1 MYINQSY
8 SLEMKQKKIG
18 LSLNV
23 IRRHSTSFTFT
34 LIGRVRLEGPHTQD
48 VHRPITLAGA
58 DNPVLLLSSFFP
70 HLSHGNLVNSHVPGK
85 VNGNDS
91 GCCVSLAF
99 GYKCHLFTYVPSGAD
114 AVFMQLRA
122 AS

>member
-1 MYINQSY
+1 M
-8 SLEMKQKKIG
+8 KIG

-23 IRRHSTSFTFT
+23 IKRHPTSFTFT

-48 VHRPITLAGA
+48 IHRPITLASA

-70 HLSHGNLVNSHVPGK
+70 HLSHGNLVNSRVQGK

-91 GCCVSLAF
+91 GFCVSLAF
-99 GYKCHLFTYVPSGAD
+99 GMRNIWC
-114 AVFMQLRA
+114 
-122 AS
+122 